1 MNEEKKRI
9 LEMVEAGLISASE
22 GLTLLEALDKEPSQ
36 QARKERRDN
45 FFDELLNLG
54 QKLTGSGEKQSE
66 QSHSQADSS
75 VNQPKDKLFQFVQ
88 STVQKLKDF
97 EFPLGKT
104 VEFTHTFQEND
115 FLPKRIKAETASGSF
130 TIKPWQENGVKAECQ
145 IKMYGADSEDEA
157 RESFIKNSVFYAR
170 EDKLSFSVG
179 LKLMKVDTV
188 LYVPEAAI
196 NNISVKLF
204 NGSFSMR
211 DMEVQDLEVKTANGK
226 IEVKKS
232 QVNEFEAETGN
243 GQVYFIDCEARKVE
257 ASSFNGAVH
266 VVGSVGY
273 TEIKSFNGNVL
284 CDLKSDA
291 AHTVKA
297 QAVTGN
303 IEIYVP
309 EHMAMKGILRTNLGS
324 LHLPETGLKKVTE
337 KEEMVQ
343 KLIRFESEKETLG
356 QVTIEAETKTGS
368 VSVKTTAFHENDNSG
383 DDEPPSIFEGK

>member
-22 GLTLLEALDKEPSQ
+22 GLTLLEALNKEPSQ
-36 QARKERRDN
+36 QSQKERRES
-45 FFDELLNLG
+45 FFDELISFG
-54 QKLTGSGEKQSE
+54 QKLSGSGEKQSG
-66 QSHSQADSS
+66 QQGNFSS
-75 VNQPKDKLFQFVQ
+75 QPKDKLFQFVQ
-88 STVQKLKDF
+88 STMQKLKDF
-97 EFPLGKT
+97 EFPLGKA
-104 VEFTHTFQEND
+104 VEFSHTFQEAD
-115 FLPKRIKAETASGSF
+115 FSPQRIKAEAASGSF
-130 TIKPWQENGVKAECQ
+130 TIKPWQGSGVKAECYV
-145 IKMYGADSEDEA
+145 KMYGVDHEDEA

-188 LYVPEAAI
+188 LYVPEAAV
-196 NNISVKLF
+196 NDISVKLF

-211 DMEVQDLEVKTANGK
+211 DLTVQNVEVKTANGK

-232 QVNEFEAETGN
+232 KVGEFEGETGN
-243 GQVYFIDCEARKVE
+243 GQIYFIDCEGQKVE

-266 VVGSVGY
+266 IVGAVGY
-273 TEIKSFNGNVL
+273 ADIKSFNGNVL
-284 CDLKSDA
+284 CDLKSEE

-309 EHMAMKGILRTNLGS
+309 EQLAMKGVLRTNLGS
-324 LHLPETGLKKVTE
+324 LQLPEAGMKKVME

-343 KLIRFESEKETLG
+343 KFVRFESEKEAAG
-356 QVTIEAETKTGS
+356 QVVIEAETKTGS
-368 VSVKTTAFHENDNSG
+368 VSVKTTAFRESTG
-383 DDEPPSIFEGK
+383 DGDSEPPSIFEGQ

>member
-22 GLTLLEALDKEPSQ
+22 GLTLLEALDKEPTQ

-45 FFDELLNLG
+45 FFDELISLG
-54 QKLTGSGEKQSE
+54 QKLGGSGEKQSD
-66 QSHSQADSS
+66 QSSS
-75 VNQPKDKLFQFVQ
+75 FSSQPKDKLFQFVQ

-104 VEFTHTFQEND
+104 VEFSHTFEEGD
-115 FLPKRIKAETASGSF
+115 FSPKRIKAETASGSF
-130 TIKPWQENGVKAECQ
+130 TIKPWQGSGVKAECYV
-145 IKMYGADSEDEA
+145 KMYGADNEDEA
-157 RESFIKNSVFYAR
+157 REAFIKNSVFYAR

-188 LYVPEAAI
+188 LYVPETAV
-196 NNISVKLF
+196 NDISVKLF
-204 NGSFSMR
+204 NGSFNMR
-211 DMEVQDLEVKTANGK
+211 DMDVQDLEVKTANGK
-226 IEVKKS
+226 IEIKGSKVG
-232 QVNEFEAETGN
+232 EFEGETGN
-243 GQVYFIDCEARKVE
+243 GQIYFIDCEGKKVE

-273 TEIKSFNGNVL
+273 TDIKSFNGNVL

-309 EHMAMKGILRTNLGS
+309 DHMAMKGRLRTNLGS
-324 LHLPETGLKKVTE
+324 LHLPETGMKKVAE

-343 KLIRFESEKETLG
+343 KLVRFESEKEALG
-356 QVTIEAETKTGS
+356 QVVIEAETKTGS
-368 VSVKTTAFHENDNSG
+368 VSIKTTAFHDSQNDEDS
-383 DDEPPSIFEGK
+383 EPPSIFEDK